1 MVSLNFSSDE
11 VNNFFNKLSYFTESL
26 RKYPPL
32 PNLMRVLTRD
42 YKVPNTEHILEKGT
56 QIIIPAYGIQ
66 HDPEFYPE
74 PEKFNPDR
82 FSHDENQKR
91 NPLTFLAFGEGPRNC
106 IGLRFGM
113 LQAKIGLAS
122 LLLNHKFSNS
132 EKTPIPLMFAA
143 KKVFL
148 APNDGLWINIEKI
161 N

>member
-1 MVSLNFSSDE
+1 
-11 VNNFFNKLSYFTESL
+11 
-26 RKYPPL
+26 
-32 PNLMRVLTRD
+32 MRVLNSN
-42 YKVPNTEHILEKGT
+42 YKVPNTDYVLEKGT
-56 QIIIPAYGIQ
+56 QIIIPSFGIQ
-66 HDPEFYPE
+66 NDPDLYPE

-113 LQAKIGLAS
+113 LQAKIGLAT
-122 LLLNHKFSNS
+122 LLLNYRFSNS
-132 EKTPIPLMFAA
+132 DKTPNPMVFAA

-148 APNDGLWINIEKI
+148 APEDGLWINIEKI